1 MRWERKATKTQ
12 TNEDMKLI
20 GNYTRSALREEQV
33 YIFPVTL
40 CDNEI
45 DRDFEVF
52 PAESLETL
60 KTLFLG
66 RTGIFDHSMKA
77 SGQSARIFKT
87 WVETDNS
94 RLTSRGEP
102 YTALKAKAYMVRT
115 DENRALIDEIDAGIK
130 KEVSVGCA
138 VGKTIC
144 SICGKDMK
152 SRECEHLKGKTYAGK
167 LCYGILTQPTDA
179 YEWSFVAV
187 PSQREAGVTKSFTVR
202 EENKTEILETVK
214 AASGEIRL
222 SKSQAQ
228 ALADYIRELETYE
241 QEAKS
246 YRNSLVGAIEKLC
259 LLVLPKVNVG
269 LFTKGLSSLP
279 VEKLETLK
287 SGLERQAQGLVPP
300 MVQLKHENTRK
311 NAPSNDAFKI

>member
-1 MRWERKATKTQ
+1 
-12 TNEDMKLI
+12 MKLI

-52 PAESLETL
+52 PVESLETL

-144 SICGKDMK
+144 SVCGKDMK
-152 SRECEHLKGKTYAGK
+152 SRECEHSKGKTYAGK

-202 EENKTEILETVK
+202 EENKTELIKTVK

-269 LFTKGLSSLP
+269 LFTKGFASLP

-300 MVQLKHENTRK
+300 TVQLRHENARK
-311 NAPSNDAFKI
+311 NASDNDAFRI